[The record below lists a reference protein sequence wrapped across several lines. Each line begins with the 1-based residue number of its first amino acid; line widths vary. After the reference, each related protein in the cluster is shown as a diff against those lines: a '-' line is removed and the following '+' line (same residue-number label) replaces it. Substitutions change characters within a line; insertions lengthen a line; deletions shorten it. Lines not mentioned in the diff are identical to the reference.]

1 MLIIPCGLDTEAE
14 GVMRKVILVGFVLA
28 SVSGVCRAQKPY
40 PTEAQESA
48 ASTTFTAALPKGSAA
63 QIRETLKKAHAA
75 IDTAEA
81 LDFGPFD
88 KDARQTAS
96 DRIKG
101 SKDIFNEL
109 YDYGQK
115 MLDTNQFST
124 ATLYVFQH
132 DAIAI
137 AVNMGQIDNLYRAQ
151 LLLDIQNATTAQLNT
166 LTTAFDAAN
175 GLQTDADG
183 WTLLLI
189 GSMRGDNST
198 FVALNEKS
206 QACTAAF
213 TARSSQ

>member
-1 MLIIPCGLDTEAE
+1 MRKLIIGACL
-14 GVMRKVILVGFVLA
+14 LA
-28 SVSGVCRAQKPY
+28 FFMAGTCRAQKPY
-40 PTEAQESA
+40 PTESQESTG
-48 ASTTFTAALPKGSAA
+48 ASTFTAALPKGSAA

-81 LDFGPFD
+81 LDFSPYD

-96 DRIKG
+96 ERIKG

-137 AVNMGQIDNLYRAQ
+137 AVNMGQVDNLYRAQ
-151 LLLDIQNATTAQLNT
+151 FLLDIQNATTAQLNT
-166 LTTAFDAAN
+166 WSTAFDAAN

-183 WTLLLI
+183 WTYLLI

-198 FVALNEKS
+198 FLSLNEKA
-206 QACTAAF
+206 QACNAAF
-213 TARSSQ
+213 SARSTQ